1 MFAQVFRLQGRA
13 SALGVALV
21 AVAGFL
27 VPVVAVQRAGFVNPT
42 GWDIAEMLTMV
53 ESAGSLFPL
62 LAIVLGLLLAVAAWS
77 PDHRGQHVY
86 ALTLPVPRWHYVLL
100 RFAAG
105 VVLLMPVV
113 AAVWIGGVVATGAA
127 TIPEGLR
134 VYPGTIALRF
144 GLAALV
150 AYAAVF
156 AVAAGTKRT
165 AAIVFGTLVG
175 VILVQALLELAGL
188 RLEVVRY
195 TLVPLTDWPGPFEVL
210 FGRWM
215 LINV

>member
-1 MFAQVFRLQGRA
+1 MFAQIFRMQGRA
-13 SALGVALV
+13 SALGVTLA
-21 AVAGFL
+21 AVAGFM
-27 VPVVAVQRAGFVNPT
+27 VPIMAVQRAGFVNPS

-86 ALTLPVPRWHYVLL
+86 ALTLPIPRWHYVVL

-105 VVLLMPVV
+105 TVLLIPVI
-113 AAVWIGGVVATGAA
+113 AAVWVGGLVATDAA

-156 AVAAGTKRT
+156 ALAAGTKRT
-165 AAIVFGTLVG
+165 AAIIFGTLVG
-175 VILVQALLELAGL
+175 IILVQALLELAAIRVDVL
-188 RLEVVRY
+188 RY
-195 TLVPLTDWPGPFEVL
+195 TLLPLTDWPGPFEML